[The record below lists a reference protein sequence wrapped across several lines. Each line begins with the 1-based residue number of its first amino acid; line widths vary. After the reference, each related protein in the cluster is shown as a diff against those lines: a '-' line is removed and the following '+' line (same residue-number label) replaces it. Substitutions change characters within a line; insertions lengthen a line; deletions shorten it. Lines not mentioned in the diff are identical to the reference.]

1 MMCVLT
7 DVGAEL
13 IAAGHC
19 TAATLFYGC
28 LPNSPVNCVM
38 IKVYGGEKD
47 DLLGYEYP
55 RFQVQVRNSNQQT
68 AATLIH
74 AIRATLTKTNATLSG
89 TWYPLCQALH
99 SPAQMSPE
107 SDSGIVKWYCDFKVI
122 KKILGE

>member
-99 SPAQMSPE
+99 PPAQMSLE
-107 SDSGIVKWYCDFKVI
+107 SDSGIVKWYCDFEVI
-122 KKILGE
+122 KKI

>member
-99 SPAQMSPE
+99 SPAQMSLE
-107 SDSGIVKWYCDFKVI
+107 SDSGTVKWYCDFKVI

>member
-19 TAATLFYGC
+19 TAATLFYGY

-99 SPAQMSPE
+99 SPAQMSLE
-107 SDSGIVKWYCDFKVI
+107 SDSGTVKWYCDFKVI